1 MIGFIDY
8 YSHTHIPTHV
18 TAYSLKLSSYADYI
32 CRSKG
37 IRVTKNKQK
46 LIENENKQK

>member
-18 TAYSLKLSSYADYI
+18 TALFPETFKLCGLHMQKQGHKSNQ
-32 CRSKG
+32 KQ
-37 IRVTKNKQK
+37 TKIN
-46 LIENENKQK
+46 